1 MVDSQIHTIVLKKAE
16 EKRLEEL
23 FNHFSKTEN
32 NILKFNEFLMLAL
45 DRGMLSN
52 RFGLSCFYQNYLKAL
67 EAEIKPP
74 PSATLPIG
82 GSAHKGQSPQPMKIE
97 PKYDVN
103 KRKWLK
109 KKMIFIEKFIDEN

>member
-1 MVDSQIHTIVLKKAE
+1 MVDSIHTIVLKKAE

-32 NILKFNEFLMLAL
+32 NLLKFNEFLMLAL
-45 DRGMLSN
+45 DRTMLSN

-74 PSATLPIG
+74 ASAMIPNQMGAKALMAQT
-82 GSAHKGQSPQPMKIE
+82 MKQEI
-97 PKYDVN
+97 KYDV
-103 KRKWLK
+103 KI
-109 KKMIFIEKFIDEN
+109 KKMFIFNEFF